1 MGKLPDYMT
10 YRRTKLKEKKNMKIN
25 YTLEITKNLPR
36 QDFSKTRS
44 KLQEAY
50 VPDPIEKQL

>member
-25 YTLEITKNLPR
+25 YTLEITKNLPK

-50 VPDPIEKQL
+50 VPDLIEK